1 MSVSSN
7 NDYIPWQY
15 NWKRPRITPTKS
27 SINHSKELHDKI
39 PINTSS
45 ARLTSE
51 EASILLLNC
60 STSEDEENERIRM
73 KWEDLESE
81 SEDENGDSK
90 LEPKNEI
97 CDEYIVTVTTFA
109 SKSFIKLLQAHSAP
123 SEKVIVPGDTILL
136 EVIRDSHRLSDID
149 DLTQEL
155 DENEVDVI
163 MSKILYWPSS
173 ALVDPTLSNPEE
185 HEFRVNFEDERKTN
199 GPLKIW
205 ESVQDVLKLPKS
217 VANMSE
223 EEKESFYQRQAE
235 KKFKSAKAKIG
246 VTNVLLCR
254 QASSTQ
260 LRHLEI
266 DEIMD
271 VLDRLSLNLGLEI
284 DHDLLATKIETNAPP
299 ETFVDVSQDLILT
312 CLSNDGK
319 VQIFSVLDL
328 LIAEKS
334 ENDHRD
340 ELGGSDK
347 KLQSEED
354 FINSFETLILGH
366 SLKKSLEKTFLPLS
380 RPKYTLELSVV
391 KIKGRIV
398 DDEEKE
404 VEEMQMEDNKT
415 FDHRMKKIKEFGVDM
430 KEFRPHLDFSLLDSN
445 IESSTVHDRT
455 FNNIPSICT
464 FAHGFIVVGGSGI
477 RKRRTQVQK
486 QVGEDTKKVWKNIS
500 LGGGFISLIST
511 YHCTE
516 TKTIFL
522 PFSPRMIYPVRW
534 NSMDLI
540 IVLGKNANECMTIR
554 SDASSYV
561 NSLSQSKLDDE
572 KELRNRNFDFVRKFV
587 PLKIC
592 FDDLDDQNSFPVSIG
607 SMSSTSPSI
616 LMCTL
621 DHDEVLFRRFEFNS
635 FSSLPNS
642 SSIIGNNRDSNTN
655 PRVIGKYCI
664 SSRSLKSQFM
674 SLNLSS
680 YYENPSPDILD
691 DFTLKL
697 NYDSLRCLS
706 GNGWMLVTCQMNQQ
720 MHLFCSSLYGATDD
734 DGAYYEGI
742 GVLNNENYAI
752 TDKIQNFDF
761 VIPIRPSPQRQ
772 TVDQGTSCQSS
783 EQIVVCSG
791 RLDPFNTFTVSM
803 RRKAIYYSHTTR
815 YKDVIAWLFD
825 KKDFI
830 TATVIALKLLG
841 DFETI
846 YDLEGVFS
854 VKNGQG
860 WLDGIT
866 EQSLQ
871 QDDHVYNSRRSR
883 TSESLSTAVSY
894 RESAR
899 RRTQVH
905 LSNLAVKSMINGGS
919 SLAHALEKFLGR
931 NEHYDSVISCSLL
944 VNEITKTIENFR
956 TIDLSH
962 LATYSYDPMESEN
975 HALWPIQCL
984 LRIAVSRDCMQSAL
998 GLLNDSIPEE
1008 LRHRCETEDEN
1019 SPRSSLM
1026 LSKSIISMILASSD
1040 IAGSVLMDLHEKET
1054 GLRFW
1059 ESLDEPTKLS
1069 LSILH
1074 VQGRYPFLREKDV
1087 RDWAVKILHS
1097 VTDMGERDN
1106 KNEEDLKSVPTEWLR
1121 EICTGVL
1128 SNAGCDL
1135 SQTILFT
1142 PALLVDGICV
1152 SEKTNTFVYQQ
1163 LKEEEEDLYDYLT
1176 AAPGCG
1182 GIDFDLIIP
1191 SFLILEDRNAHWISN
1206 EKVPTQAILNIV
1218 CDLAGR
1224 HSTEEPKFPFDSKS
1238 VMKQCV
1244 RMNNAQS
1251 GANLIGGQDGLL
1263 LKCAYIL
1270 STEFSLSMKDAE
1282 MILRRPFEKKP
1293 PDGNETFMSSFE
1305 LTDTHK
1311 TLIFELEK
1319 YCLRAKKFGDFY
1331 KDETCGFINP
1341 VFAGRLCL
1349 RTWLELGKKYP
1360 SSLSWLQCWLAD
1372 RLNIGGDVPANR
1384 LPSAAIVRSL
1394 LWNSSKEDE
1403 SEALAVSF
1411 GFDLNFLVQLTKNP
1425 LGLLESVEPNIYQ

>member
-7 NDYIPWQY
+7 YNYIPWQY
-15 NWKRPRITPTKS
+15 DWKRPRITPTKS

-51 EASILLLNC
+51 EASIILLNC
-60 STSEDEENERIRM
+60 STSENEENQRVRM

-81 SEDENGDSK
+81 SEDENGNSK

-97 CDEYIVTVTTFA
+97 SDEYIVTVTTFA

-136 EVIRDSHRLSDID
+136 EVIRDSHRLSDTD
-149 DLTQEL
+149 DLKKEK
-155 DENEVDVI
+155 DENEVNVI
-163 MSKILYWPSS
+163 TSKILFWPSS
-173 ALVDPTLSNPEE
+173 ALVDSTLSNPQEQ
-185 HEFRVNFEDERKTN
+185 EFRENFEDERKPN
-199 GPLKIW
+199 VPLNIW
-205 ESVQDVLKLPKS
+205 ESVQDVFKLPKS

-223 EEKESFYQRQAE
+223 EEKESHYQRQAE
-235 KKFKSAKAKIG
+235 KKIKNAKTKIG
-246 VTNVLLCR
+246 ITNVLLCR

-260 LRHLEI
+260 LRHLEM

-271 VLDRLSLNLGLEI
+271 VLDRLTLGIGLEI

-299 ETFVDVSQDLILT
+299 ETFEDVSQDLILT

-334 ENDHRD
+334 KNDHQD
-340 ELGGSDK
+340 EFGGSDK

-354 FINSFETLILGH
+354 FMNSFETLILGH
-366 SLKKSLEKTFLPLS
+366 SLKQSLEKTFLPLS
-380 RPKYTLELSVV
+380 RPKYTLQLSVV
-391 KIKGRIV
+391 KIKGRVV

-404 VEEMQMEDNKT
+404 VEEIQIEDNKA
-415 FDHRMKKIKEFGVDM
+415 FDHRMKKIKEFGVDI

-464 FAHGFIVVGGSGI
+464 FAHGFIVVGGSGT
-477 RKRRTQVQK
+477 RKRRIQVQK
-486 QVGEDTKKVWKNIS
+486 QVGDDIKKVWKNIS
-500 LGGGFISLIST
+500 LDGGFISLIST

-522 PFSPRMIYPVRW
+522 PFPPRMVYPVRW

-540 IVLGKNANECMTIR
+540 IILGENAEECMTIR

-561 NSLSQSKLDDE
+561 NSISQSKLDDE

-592 FDDLDDQNSFPVSIG
+592 FDDLNDQNSFPVSIG

-616 LMCTL
+616 LMCTQ

-642 SSIIGNNRDSNTN
+642 SGDSNTN
-655 PRVIGKYCI
+655 TRVIGKYCI
-664 SSRSLKSQFM
+664 SSRSLNSQFM

-680 YYENPSPDILD
+680 YYEHPSTDILD
-691 DFTLKL
+691 DRTLKL
-697 NYDSLRCLS
+697 DYNSLRCLS

-720 MHLFCSSLYGATDD
+720 MHLFCSTLYGATDD

-742 GVLNNENYAI
+742 GVLKNENYEI

-761 VIPIRPSPQRQ
+761 VIPIRPSLQNQ
-772 TVDQGTSCQSS
+772 IVDQGVSCQSS

-803 RRKAIYYSHTTR
+803 RRKAIFYSPTTR
-815 YKDVIAWLFD
+815 YKDVIAWLFE

-830 TATVIALKLLG
+830 TATVIALKLVG
-841 DFETI
+841 DSETI
-846 YDLEGVFS
+846 YDLENVFS

-866 EQSLQ
+866 EQSLET
-871 QDDHVYNSRRSR
+871 DEHAFNSRRSR

-899 RRTQVH
+899 RRTQIH
-905 LSNLAVKSMINGGS
+905 LSNLVVKSMINGGS
-919 SLAHALEKFLGR
+919 TLSHALEKFLGR
-931 NEHYDSVISCSLL
+931 NEYYDSEISCSLL
-944 VNEITKTIENFR
+944 VSEMTKTIENFR

-984 LRIAVSRDCMQSAL
+984 LRIAVSRDCMQFAL

-1008 LRHRCETEDEN
+1008 LRHRCRTEDEN

-1040 IAGSVLMDLHEKET
+1040 IAGSVLMDLYEKET
-1054 GLRFW
+1054 DSRFW
-1059 ESLDEPTKLS
+1059 ESLDDPTKLS

-1087 RDWAVKILHS
+1087 RDWAIKILHS
-1097 VTDMGERDN
+1097 VTDMGERDD

-1121 EICTGVL
+1121 EVCTGVL

-1152 SEKTNTFVYQQ
+1152 SEKTNAFVYQQ

-1182 GIDFDLIIP
+1182 GIDFDIIIP

-1206 EKVPTQAILNIV
+1206 EKVPTQAILNVV
-1218 CDLAGR
+1218 CVLAGR

-1244 RMNNAQS
+1244 KMNNAQS
-1251 GANLIGGQDGLL
+1251 GANLIGGQDGLF

-1270 STEFSLSMKDAE
+1270 STEYSLSMKDAE

-1293 PDGNETFMSSFE
+1293 SDGNEILSTDMSPFE
-1305 LTDTHK
+1305 LTETHK

-1331 KDETCGFINP
+1331 KDETCGNINP
-1341 VFAGRLCL
+1341 VFAGRICL
-1349 RTWLELGKKYP
+1349 RTWLELGNKYP
-1360 SSLSWLQCWLAD
+1360 SSLSWLQTWLAD
-1372 RLNIGGDVPANR
+1372 RLNIGGDIPANR

-1394 LWNSSKEDE
+1394 LWNNSKEDE

-1411 GFDLNFLVQLTKNP
+1411 GFDLNFLVQLAKNP
-1425 LGLLESVEPNIYQ
+1425 LGLLESVEPNTYQ